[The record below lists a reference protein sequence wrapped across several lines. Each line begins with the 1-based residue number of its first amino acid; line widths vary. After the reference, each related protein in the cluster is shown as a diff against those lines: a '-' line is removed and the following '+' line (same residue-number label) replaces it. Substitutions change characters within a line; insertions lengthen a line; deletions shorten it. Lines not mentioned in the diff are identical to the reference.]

1 MRGFIS
7 KAFAL
12 AVEGDICGF
21 SFLSLSFFLF
31 FSLSFSRSTFPGIF
45 QFQLTEWGISSHA
58 LLRPR
63 FYDTIRN
70 NEEPESAPRISYL
83 VSFLPRITGR
93 VPSAVTS
100 VVHAMETANDLVK
113 VSSRPNLGSSKV
125 SWCSIAD
132 YVIDA
137 AITGFFAMHPNN
149 RTNKRDDKRHISEL
163 STVIQKFT
171 ESIDTITTRFT

>member
-7 KAFAL
+7 KTFAL

-21 SFLSLSFFLF
+21 SFLSLPFFLF

-45 QFQLTEWGISSHA
+45 QFPLTGWGVSSHA

-83 VSFLPRITGR
+83 VSFLRRITGR
-93 VPSAVTS
+93 VPFDGDLS

-113 VSSRPNLGSSKV
+113 VRPNLGSSKV
-125 SWCSIAD
+125 SRCSD
-132 YVIDA
+132 
-137 AITGFFAMHPNN
+137 
-149 RTNKRDDKRHISEL
+149 RSISMISLTRL
-163 STVIQKFT
+163 SQSPSQCVLL
-171 ESIDTITTRFT
+171 E